1 MLPESKVKRTHIH
14 TRQVVFRGFSR
25 EDGLWDIEAQMR
37 DTKPM
42 FFDIPGH
49 RSWQPEESIHDMS
62 IRLTV
67 DNELTV
73 KEIAVS
79 MDANPHL
86 DCPLALD
93 PVQKIVGAKLGFGW
107 RKTIEQHLGNIA
119 GCAHIRELL
128 FNMATAAFQSIPG
141 GLSAN
146 IDPEHPPHHLG
157 KCKAWD
163 FNGQAVLKYYPDFHG
178 WKPKTKK
185 E

>member
-1 MLPESKVKRTHIH
+1 MLPVSKVKRTHIH
-14 TRQVVFRGFSR
+14 TRKVLFKGFSR
-25 EDGLWDIEAQMR
+25 EDGLWDIEAHLQ

-42 FFDIPGH
+42 AFETPGH
-49 RSWQPEESIHDMS
+49 RSWEAEEPMHDMS

-73 KEIAVS
+73 KEICVS
-79 MDANPHL
+79 MDASPQPE
-86 DCPLALD
+86 CPSALD
-93 PVQKIVGAKLGFGW
+93 PIQKMVGSKLGVGW
-107 RKTIEQHLGNIA
+107 RKSIEQHLGKVA

-146 IDPEHPPHHLG
+146 IDPDHPPHHLG

-163 FNGQAVLKYYPDFHG
+163 FNGEAVLKYHPAFHG
-178 WKPKTKK
+178 WKPKETK
-185 E
+185 